1 MNSSKYANRPRVV
14 GNGFVISPLI
24 MVAAAVA
31 IGILMISAT
40 VSGKLATMSI
50 PWWGYCSFLML
61 TTAIVVYIIRKVCK
75 K

>member
-1 MNSSKYANRPRVV
+1 MRKTRSNISVNII

-24 MVAAAVA
+24 LVAAAVA

-50 PWWGYCSFLML
+50 PWWGYCSFLMF
-61 TTAIVVYIIRKVCK
+61 TTAVVVYIIRKVCK